1 MNDNRK
7 RLLILIA
14 LITLVRLV
22 YINFVPLV
30 PQEAYYWKYA
40 KHLALSYFDHPPMT
54 AYIIALFTAIGGDN
68 VFFIRLGSIIF
79 SIGLMLVLYA
89 ITKQLFGNER
99 WALLGVFAINCT
111 VMFSIGSMIITPD
124 VPFLFFWALIVYS
137 LVRLRESDHWQWW
150 YLAGAALGF
159 GLLSK
164 YTAILIV
171 PGIFMYLLFS
181 ASQRKWLLSVHPYLG
196 LVLALLIFSPV
207 IIWNWQHDWASF
219 MFQSSSRLAQMRR
232 LRLDYFF
239 QLIGSQLGML
249 TPYIFILVLIG
260 WAQSGWRG
268 FKEKND
274 SYSLLFWIALPVYL
288 VFTLSSFRSL
298 VKMNWLAPAY
308 VTSLIA
314 SIVWL
319 NSTQAKWAKHFKK
332 RLRPGSLLKLIL
344 LIIWIFGF
352 NRFKKL
358 FKPGLILGLVIVLSG
373 HLMLIAPIVPIRKG
387 DTWTGWKELSAKVMS
402 LKQEMGEGTFIFGH
416 EYKIPSEIT
425 FYTPHHEPTHCGEV
439 IGEKG
444 LQYTYWTNLDELIGR
459 NAIFITSDA
468 QRYRNLDN
476 VKKYFD
482 SVVEE
487 PPLQIVHRGRVFRVF
502 YIYRCY
508 NYKGPAS

>member
-68 VFFIRLGSIIF
+68 VFFIRLGSIVF

-308 VTSLIA
+308 ITSIIA
-314 SIVWL
+314 SIAWV
-319 NSTQAKWAKHFKK
+319 NSAQTRW
-332 RLRPGSLLKLIL
+332 SE
-344 LIIWIFGF
+344 
-352 NRFKKL
+352 RFKKW
-358 FKPGLILGLVIVLSG
+358 FTPGLILGLVIVLFM
-373 HLMLIAPIVPIRKG
+373 HVMPLAPMFPSRKG

>member
-1 MNDNRK
+1 MTDHFK
-7 RLLILIA
+7 RLIIFIV
-14 LITLVRLV
+14 LITVFRLV
-22 YINFVPLV
+22 YVNFVPLV

-54 AYIIALFTAIGGDN
+54 AYIIAFFTWIGGDS
-68 VFFIRLGSIIF
+68 VFFIRLGSIVF
-79 SIGLMLVLYA
+79 SIGLMLVLYS
-89 ITKQLFGNER
+89 ITRRLFGNER
-99 WALLGVFAINCT
+99 WALLSVIAMNCT

-137 LVRLRESDHWQWW
+137 LVRLRESDQWQWW

-171 PGIFMYLLFS
+171 PGIFVYLLLS

-196 LVLALLIFSPV
+196 LVLALVIFSPV
-207 IIWNWQHDWASF
+207 IIWNSQHEWASF
-219 MFQSSSRLAQMRR
+219 LFQSSSRFSQMRR

-249 TPYIFILVLIG
+249 TPYLFFLVLVG
-260 WAQSGWRG
+260 WAQSGWRS
-268 FKEKND
+268 FKTKD
-274 SYSLLFWIALPVYL
+274 DRHSLLFWIALPVYL
-288 VFTLSSFRSL
+288 IFTLSSFRSL

-308 VTSLIA
+308 ITSIIA
-314 SIVWL
+314 SI
-319 NSTQAKWAKHFKK
+319 A
-332 RLRPGSLLKLIL
+332 
-344 LIIWIFGF
+344 WIQSAQTRWSE
-352 NRFKKL
+352 RFKKW
-358 FKPGLILGLVIVLSG
+358 FTPGLILGLVIVLFM
-373 HLMLIAPIVPIRKG
+373 HLMPIVPIFPSRKG
-387 DTWTGWKELSAKVMS
+387 DTWTGWQELSARVMQI
-402 LKQEMGEGTFIFGH
+402 KQEMGEDTFIFGH

-425 FYTPHHEPTHCGEV
+425 FYTPHHEPTHAGEI

-444 LQYTYWTNLDELIGR
+444 LQYTYWTNFNELIGK

-468 QRYRNLDN
+468 QRYRNMDN
-476 VKKYFD
+476 VRKYFD

-487 PPLQIVHRGRVFRVF
+487 PPLQIIHRGRVFRVF

-508 NYKGPAS
+508 NYKGPAA